1 MRLAACLA
9 GWLTCLPVAKA
20 LFWKTLAPALADS
33 QKASSDLCASADRLK
48 LPSLPLLASQTNSTH
63 PGASHSAANA
73 FFSTVQQT
81 ADLTYDTRWL
91 IEFSVQLYSCA
102 PAIARAVW
110 DTKESP
116 TYLIPSWYEHLHTGH
131 ISLTEHIRSGDFNH
145 TTGGRDAWPKTQ
157 SQCYMTEGTP
167 WPNSRVHPH
176 WQSTVWPKPVS
187 LRLSPPKHTYACL
200 RNCVRQW
207 EG

>member
-33 QKASSDLCASADRLK
+33 QKASSDLCASADRLN
-48 LPSLPLLASQTNSTH
+48 LLSLPLLSSWANRTH
-63 PGASHSAANA
+63 PGASHSVADA
-73 FFSTVQQT
+73 FYRWSDQ
-81 ADLTYDTRWL
+81 LSDTRWL
-91 IEFSVQLYSCA
+91 IKFSLQLCSCA
-102 PAIARAVW
+102 VKMTWVW
-110 DTKESP
+110 LLHTKESP
-116 TYLIPSWYEHLHTGH
+116 IYLIPSWNELLPTGH
-131 ISLTEHIRSGDFNH
+131 ITLTGQIQSRDFNH
-145 TTGGRDAWPKTQ
+145 TTVGQDTSPNAL
-157 SQCYMTEGTP
+157 SQCYMTKGTP
-167 WPNSRVHPH
+167 WPMNSREHPH